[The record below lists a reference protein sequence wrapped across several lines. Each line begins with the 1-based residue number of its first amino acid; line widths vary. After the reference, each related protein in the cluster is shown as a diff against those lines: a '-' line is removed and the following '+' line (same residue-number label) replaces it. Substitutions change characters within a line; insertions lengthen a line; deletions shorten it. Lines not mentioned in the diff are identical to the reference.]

1 MGYNLDN
8 YEPVEVRL
16 DAFWKQYPNGRV
28 HTAVMEKKE
37 DSILIIASIYAERN
51 DMNPIST
58 GIAEEIKGSSPVNRI
73 SWVENCE
80 TSAIGRA
87 LANAN
92 FAAKGKRPSREE
104 MEKVQR
110 QEVAQANVSAEQ
122 IEMAQ
127 HAFEQIQQVADIDE
141 LKNLYAGAQEAN
153 ILNIPVNGTTVL
165 RAVNAKKKD
174 LEKANEK

>member
-37 DSILIIASIYAERN
+37 DSILILASIYAERN
-51 DMNPIST
+51 DMNPIAT

-122 IEMAQ
+122 IEKASMVFGAI
-127 HAFEQIQQVADIDE
+127 EVAEDLEE
-141 LKNLYAGAQEAN
+141 LKLIYTGAQEEN
-153 ILNIPVNGTTVL
+153 LLNLPVKGTTVL
-165 RAVNAKKKD
+165 RAINAKKKE
-174 LEKANEK
+174 LEKSNEK